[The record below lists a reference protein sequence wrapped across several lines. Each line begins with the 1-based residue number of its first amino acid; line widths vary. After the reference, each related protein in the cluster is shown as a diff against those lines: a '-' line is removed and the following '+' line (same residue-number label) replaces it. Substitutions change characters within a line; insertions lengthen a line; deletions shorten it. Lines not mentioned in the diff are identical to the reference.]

1 MSYSNAY
8 IIYPINRA
16 LEKAVAGVIGLLP
29 ESMAGSVARDG
40 SVTIADIFF
49 THVATTNKRPS
60 MPTYLSL

>member
-16 LEKAVAGVIGLLP
+16 LEKSVAGAIGLLP

-49 THVATTNKRPS
+49 SRTWQ
-60 MPTYLSL
+60 L